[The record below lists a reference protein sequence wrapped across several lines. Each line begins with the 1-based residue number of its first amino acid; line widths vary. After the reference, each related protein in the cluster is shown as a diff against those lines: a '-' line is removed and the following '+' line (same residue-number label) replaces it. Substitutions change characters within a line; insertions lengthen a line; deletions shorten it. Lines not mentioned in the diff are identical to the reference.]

1 VVDTMRELADLSL
14 RLNSESN
21 SINTTIT
28 TLNAK
33 LRSLNIGVEVWLNES
48 LLKPLPGDPS
58 QEENGPYLGYC
69 LAEDQWQIAVRGSH
83 FSGMTGEAAANLPLT
98 KASREIRI
106 AALEQFPW
114 LISRLKEEA
123 QRILRA
129 IQDAKTLAQSLTMDK
144 NDILATI
151 LKSLAARFEEG
162 NRHHATFNPS
172 TPEEEKP
179 LREVLAE
186 LKAEGSINEMA
197 GTYQF
202 TSDGYKKYKPKIDWL
217 TATEGL

>member
-21 SINTTIT
+21 SINATIT

-33 LRSLNIGVEVWLNES
+33 LHSLNIGVEVWLTES

-58 QEENGPYLGYC
+58 RGENGPYLGYC
-69 LAEDQWQIAVRGSH
+69 LVEDQWQISVQGDYS
-83 FSGMTGEAAANLPLT
+83 SGKTGEWAANLPLT

-106 AALEQFPW
+106 SALEQLPW
-114 LISRLKEEA
+114 LISRLKDEA
-123 QRILRA
+123 QRILTA
-129 IQDAKTLAQSLTMDK
+129 IQDAKTLTQSLTMDK

-151 LKSLAARFEEG
+151 LKVLAVRFEEG
-162 NRHHATFNPS
+162 NRHRATVTAS
-172 TPEEEKP
+172 TPEEEQP

-186 LKAEGSINEMA
+186 LRAEGSINEFA

-202 TSDGYKKYKPKIDWL
+202 TPDGYTKYKPQIEWL
-217 TATEGL
+217 RATEGL